1 MLFLQTTAFLGREGQ
16 TTRCKSGDLPETVL
30 TNKMNLREARVQWSM
45 KLFRFGVVLCIV
57 LPLSV
62 WSQDSLYVQ
71 VQAIEISDHLL
82 RDYSQSQKTKTLS
95 DSVIKRSPGFLT
107 SILNYNSLIYFKEN
121 GYGGASSPSFRG
133 TTASQ
138 TAVIW
143 NGININSQLLGQTDF
158 NAFNTSNTQ
167 NITIKSGGG
176 SVLYGSSA
184 IGGSIH
190 LNNDLYF
197 YDRFDTEVLLR
208 YGSFNTFDKNFQ
220 TTIAS
225 DNYSLRIGFTHS
237 ASDNDYEWLN
247 KNRKNLNG
255 QFENVSFNVDF
266 GYKINKHNTLKF
278 NTQYFD
284 GERHFSLIL
293 PSETPTK
300 YHNTNI
306 HNLVTWIS
314 VLGKFTSNLKL
325 AHLQEEYKYYPD
337 IDSKHFTFGNVESF
351 IVKYDLGYDLSDKIK
366 LNTVLDFT
374 QNQGKGSDIQNEKRQ
389 IGATSIMMKHLLSDN
404 LLYEI
409 ALRKETTDNYN
420 SPFLYSFGVK
430 YKANDFYSLKVNT
443 SKNFRIPTFNDL
455 YWAGSGNPELDPETS
470 YQGEIINIFK
480 FGKFETSVTAY
491 YNHIKDMLRWIPNSS
506 LWEPTNTAEVEV
518 LGLEVGVSYFKS
530 FGRHSINFKGDYG
543 YTSSK
548 DKQTDRFLVYVPMH
562 KANASLSYGYQGL
575 NIYGEFL
582 YVGEVYTR
590 SDNKK
595 RYNLKAYQ
603 TMNLGADF
611 TLNKAYTLGV
621 KVQNICNVF
630 YESVENRAMPGR
642 NYTAYINMKI

>member
-1 MLFLQTTAFLGREGQ
+1 
-16 TTRCKSGDLPETVL
+16 
-30 TNKMNLREARVQWSM
+30 M
-45 KLFRFGVVLCIV
+45 KLFRFSIVLCIV
-57 LPLSV
+57 LHLSV

-82 RDYSQSQKTKTLS
+82 RDYAQSQKTKTLN

-107 SILNYNSLIYFKEN
+107 SILNHNSLIYFKEN

-143 NGININSQLLGQTDF
+143 NGININSQLLGQADF

-197 YDRFDTEVLLR
+197 YERFDTEVSLH
-208 YGSFNTFDKNFQ
+208 YGSFHTLYKQLQ
-220 TTIAS
+220 TNLAS
-225 DNYSLRIGFTHS
+225 EAYSLRIGLTHS
-237 ASDNDYEWLN
+237 SSDNDYEWLN

-255 QFENVSFNVDF
+255 QFENISFNIDF
-266 GYKINKHNTLKF
+266 GYKINPYNTLKF
-278 NTQYFD
+278 NTQYYD

-306 HNLVTWIS
+306 HNLITWTS

-366 LNTVLDFT
+366 LNSVFDFT

-389 IGATSIMMKHLLSDN
+389 IGAVSIMMKHLLSDK

-430 YKANDFYSLKVNT
+430 YKASDFYSLKVNT

-455 YWAGSGNPELDPETS
+455 YWADSGDPTLNPETS
-470 YQGEIINIFK
+470 YQAELGHVFRFGEL
-480 FGKFETSVTAY
+480 ETTVTTY
-491 YNHIKDMLRWIPNSS
+491 YNHIKDMLRWIPSS
-506 LWEPTNTAEVEV
+506 SVWEPINTAEVEV
-518 LGLEVGVSYFKS
+518 FGLEIGTSYFKS
-530 FGRHSINFKGDYG
+530 FGKHAVSLRGDYG
-543 YTSSK
+543 YTVSK
-548 DKQTDRFLVYVPMH
+548 DKQTDRFLVYVPAH
-562 KANASLSYGYQGL
+562 KANASMAYAFQGL

-595 RYNLKAYQ
+595 KYNLKAYQ
-603 TMNLGADF
+603 SLNIGADYR
-611 TLNKAYTLGV
+611 LNKRYTLGI
-621 KVQNICNVF
+621 KVQNATNVF
-630 YESVENRAMPGR
+630 YESVENRTMPGR
-642 NYTAYINMKI
+642 NYRAYITIKI